1 MNTNKKLGKII
12 QKRRLELGFSQEK
25 LGQISNLHRTYISLL
40 ERGLRSP
47 TITTTIKV
55 ARALNINISEL
66 LKGL

>member
-25 LGQISNLHRTYISLL
+25 LSQISNLHRTYISLL

-55 ARALNINISEL
+55 AKALNLNISEL

>member
-55 ARALNINISEL
+55 AKALNLNISEL

>member
-12 QKRRLELGFSQEK
+12 QKRRLELGLSQEK
-25 LGQISNLHRTYISLL
+25 LGQISKLHRTYISLL

-55 ARALNINISEL
+55 AKALNLNISEL